1 MPDKPL
7 TFNDPAS
14 TDLASKDPGSN
25 SPGSNIPILSIR
37 GLGEEISSL
46 SHLPWTIPLELW
58 PEDPTLALQRGISRH
73 VVRLVR
79 SIPDFEATTTPLPDH
94 EIYAV
99 KETIPEIAE
108 REYQILRELSHR
120 GAPSVEP
127 VAVVEGRRDGDG
139 EPLPAALVTRFL
151 PFSSP
156 YRVVLSGALG
166 GKVTGSEI
174 ENMASALALLLV
186 RLHLLGFWWGDCS
199 LSNTL
204 FRRDADSYAA
214 YLVDAETGEFNQT
227 LSKGQ
232 REHDLEIAHFNV
244 AAELEDISLSDVIY
258 PGLDPIRASDAVIR
272 RYRRLWSAITEPRS
286 LDGSDRHAVERA
298 MRAVQD
304 LGFAVEEVE
313 VAFDG
318 SGHQL
323 KFTPKVVAP
332 DYHKEK
338 VRSLLGIDVEEF
350 QAKRLLASFDRY
362 YSRLEEPRPPREEV
376 GERWMREVFHH
387 VVDQVPIELRGRI
400 EDAQLFHE
408 VLEHRWYLGERVG
421 RDVGLDF
428 ATKDYI
434 AAILPSRMDSG
445 TLSDSPA
452 S

>member
-1 MPDKPL
+1 VP
-7 TFNDPAS
+7 
-14 TDLASKDPGSN
+14 N
-25 SPGSNIPILSIR
+25 SPSSLNIR
-37 GLGEEISSL
+37 GLGEEIASL
-46 SHLPWTIPLELW
+46 SHLPWSTPLEQW

-79 SIPDFEATTTPLPDH
+79 APGSEED

-120 GAPSVEP
+120 GAPAVEP
-127 VAVVEGRRDGDG
+127 VAVVEGRSEG
-139 EPLPAALVTRFL
+139 EGHGENDELPAALVTRFL

-156 YRVVLSGALG
+156 YRVILSGALG
-166 GKVTGSEI
+166 GKVTGFEI

-204 FRRDADSYAA
+204 FRRDADSFAA
-214 YLVDAETGEFNQT
+214 YLVDAETGEFHQS

-286 LDGSDRHAVERA
+286 LDASDRQAVERA
-298 MRAVQD
+298 MRTVQD

-313 VAFDG
+313 ISYDEDG
-318 SGHQL
+318 QHL
-323 KFTPKVVAP
+323 NFTPKVVAA
-332 DYHKEK
+332 DYHK
-338 VRSLLGIDVEEF
+338 VRIFNLMGIHVEEV

-362 YSRLEEPRPPREEV
+362 YSRIQEPRPAREEAAKV
-376 GERWMREVFHH
+376 WLEQVFHH
-387 VVDQVPIELRGRI
+387 VVGQVPTSLRGRI

-408 VLEHRWYLGERVG
+408 VLEHRWYLGERAG
-421 RDVGLDF
+421 RDVGLEF
-428 ATKDYI
+428 ATSDYI
-434 AAILPSRMDSG
+434 ASILPSRMDSG
-445 TLSDSPA
+445 TLSNA
-452 S
+452 TQ